1 MVGPD
6 KNLLVEIAHT
16 SSIHDLIDVQ
26 HESEIKIRGQRIRFR
41 DRTHLKT
48 LFFRVFLKNYEHN
61 PIGVA
66 FSAG

>member
-26 HESEIKIRGQRIRFR
+26 HEYEIKHRGHRIRFR
-41 DRTHLKT
+41 DRTYLKT
-48 LFFRVFLKNYEHN
+48 LFFRVFLKNYVHN

-66 FSAG
+66 FCAG